1 MDGIIYEQFYEDK
14 FFFGVCQF
22 TPLYCQMV
30 ELKPRVVST
39 EVSLWVYWTIIFS
52 MVLVILDLHLK
63 LSTSETFSDGQME
76 DTGFKYFVP
85 AKLKL
90 LIIGTQV

>member
-1 MDGIIYEQFYEDK
+1 
-14 FFFGVCQF
+14 
-22 TPLYCQMV
+22 
-30 ELKPRVVST
+30 
-39 EVSLWVYWTIIFS
+39 

-90 LIIGTQV
+90 LIIGTQVWNGASKEGWWTVEFSEEGDLMFTYMP